1 VRTRRRC
8 AASAAAAG
16 SSGRPGAAL
25 HGVVALHAVQK

>member
-1 VRTRRRC
+1 VRTRRRF

-16 SSGRPGAAL
+16 SSGRPGTAL